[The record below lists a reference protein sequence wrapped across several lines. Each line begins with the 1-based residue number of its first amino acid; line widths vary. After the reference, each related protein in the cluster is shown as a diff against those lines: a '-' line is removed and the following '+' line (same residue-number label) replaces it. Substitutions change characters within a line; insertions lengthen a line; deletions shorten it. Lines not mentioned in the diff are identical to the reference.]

1 MLQSGLVVLQQYF
14 PDGLFWHVKSD
25 PSIII
30 SALLVLS
37 RDLIRISSMSAL
49 LTLKHIPF
57 AVRLVQVSAFRT
69 GLRGVCRVDLL
80 STATCRRRL
89 ELKTLFQCR
98 TAPMAHST
106 RYFLT
111 RSFSPKV
118 QLFG

>member
-1 MLQSGLVVLQQYF
+1 MLQSGIVILQQYSLYF
-14 PDGLFWHVKSD
+14 FFWRVKSD

-49 LTLKHIPF
+49 LTLKLIPS

-69 GLRGVCRVDLL
+69 GLRGVCRIDLL

-89 ELKTLFQCR
+89 ELKTFFQCR
-98 TAPMAHST
+98 TTPITHST
-106 RYFLT
+106 RYLFT
-111 RSFSPKV
+111 RRF
-118 QLFG
+118 